1 MESGLGATDL
11 SELLGGQ
18 PVQSPAFQP
27 MVTGG
32 GDPFSTPLN
41 TSPPKSNPVD
51 YSRQFSVLRGSVR
64 GFLGY
69 LAFFLA
75 AGIMSLA
82 FSRELALRYVPHAY
96 KDGGIVSYTG
106 AAVLGGASVVLAY
119 VINTLFSTLV

>member
-1 MESGLGATDL
+1 MEGATDL

-18 PVQSPAFQP
+18 PVQSAAYQP

-41 TSPPKSNPVD
+41 TTPQKPSAPD
-51 YSRQFSVLRGSVR
+51 YSRQFSILRGSIR
-64 GFLGY
+64 GIFSY

-75 AGIMSLA
+75 AAFMSLA

-106 AAVLGGASVVLAY
+106 AAVLGAASVVLAY
-119 VINTLFSTLV
+119 IINTVFSSLV

>member
-1 MESGLGATDL
+1 MDSTDL
-11 SELLGGQ
+11 SELLGGA

-41 TSPPKSNPVD
+41 TSAPKEKFTD
-51 YSRQFSVLRGSVR
+51 YSRQFSILRGSIR

-82 FSRELALRYVPHAY
+82 FTRELALRYVPHSY
-96 KDGGIVSYTG
+96 HEGGTVSYTG
-106 AAVLGGASVVLAY
+106 AAVLGAASTVLAY
-119 VINTLFSTLV
+119 VINTVFHTLV

>member
-1 MESGLGATDL
+1 MEGGVGATDL

-41 TSPPKSNPVD
+41 TSAPKEKFTD
-51 YSRQFSVLRGSVR
+51 YSRQFSILRGSVR

-75 AGIMSLA
+75 ASVMSLA
-82 FSRELALRYVPHAY
+82 FARELALRYVPHAY

-119 VINTLFSTLV
+119 VINTVFHTLV

>member
-1 MESGLGATDL
+1 MEGATDL

-41 TSPPKSNPVD
+41 TTPSKPSTPD
-51 YSRQFSVLRGSVR
+51 YSRQFSILRGSLR
-64 GFLGY
+64 GFMGY
-69 LAFFLA
+69 LAFFIA
-75 AGIMSLA
+75 ASIMSLA

-106 AAVLGGASVVLAY
+106 AAALGGVSVILAF
-119 VINTLFSTLV
+119 VINTVFHTLV

>member
-51 YSRQFSVLRGSVR
+51 YSRQFSILHGSVR

-69 LAFFLA
+69 FAFFLA

-96 KDGGIVSYTG
+96 KDGGVVSYTG

-119 VINTLFSTLV
+119 VIKTLFNTIV

>member
-1 MESGLGATDL
+1 MEGATDL

-41 TSPPKSNPVD
+41 TTPQKPSTPD
-51 YSRQFSVLRGSVR
+51 YSQQFSILRGSVR
-64 GFLGY
+64 GFLWY
-69 LAFFLA
+69 FSFFLA
-75 AGIMSLA
+75 AGTMALA

-96 KDGGIVSYTG
+96 KDGGVVSYTG

-119 VINTLFSTLV
+119 VINTLFNTVI

>member
-1 MESGLGATDL
+1 MDSTDL

-41 TSPPKSNPVD
+41 TTPQKPNAPD

-75 AGIMSLA
+75 AAIMSLA
-82 FSRELALRYVPHAY
+82 TTREMALRYDPNAY
-96 KDGGIVSYTG
+96 KDGGVVSYTG
-106 AAVLGGASVVLAY
+106 AAVLGAASMVIAY
-119 VINTLFSTLV
+119 VINTVFHTLV